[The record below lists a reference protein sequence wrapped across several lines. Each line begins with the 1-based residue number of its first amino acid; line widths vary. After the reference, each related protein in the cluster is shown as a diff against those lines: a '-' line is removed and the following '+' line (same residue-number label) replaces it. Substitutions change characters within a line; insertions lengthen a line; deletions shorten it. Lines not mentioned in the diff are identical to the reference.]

1 MYEGQ
6 DETGRAYENQIGL
19 ENNLVQERN
28 VPEEGQFP
36 NNGLPNQTQRES
48 DNSFDKYVAKIHDNP
63 KFSEKEKE
71 FNQKIDNFVRSK
83 TGKSISAF
91 SGYIFMAN
99 KIMLLSTFTEFL
111 FQRFDIVS
119 LMLNLAIIS
128 IELGISSNKHIYKW
142 LLVLISS
149 LFLDALVLLD
159 ISPVRNNIF
168 IYIFINRL
176 EALI

>member
-6 DETGRAYENQIGL
+6 DETGRAYDNQIGL

-91 SGYIFMAN
+91 SGYMVDLITKKSAFSGYIEPRGAA
-99 KIMLLSTFTEFL
+99 L
-111 FQRFDIVS
+111 FDRHRQ
-119 LMLNLAIIS
+119 
-128 IELGISSNKHIYKW
+128 K
-142 LLVLISS
+142 
-149 LFLDALVLLD
+149 
-159 ISPVRNNIF
+159 
-168 IYIFINRL
+168 
-176 EALI
+176 